1 MAYADAD
8 GGARPLQSTVD
19 KAELHICFPHFGG
32 TELVGV
38 NRWRYQTQCAL
49 RRPNLLE
56 TNSPLQSDT
65 QVIPSHMLFGW
76 FCESISIEPSNCHLE
91 LIKT

>member
-8 GGARPLQSTVD
+8 GGALPLQSTAD

-76 FCESISIEPSNCHLE
+76 FCESIFIEP
-91 LIKT
+91 